1 MEVSSKM
8 SSFFKPKD
16 YKDYEDYSKVEKAQ
30 PLPDGSYEPVLNDH
44 DLRVAS
50 RRMHVM
56 DTAPYSYATQNAP
69 AAMYASYYALRKIY
83 RGDED
88 GFNKAIL
95 NQLDCVFNATPPV
108 CGLLL
113 GAGLAVEDKGHEN
126 GMSAENDLKVGLMGP
141 LSGVGDVLVWILPST
156 ILGAIAGYMAM
167 QGNPTGVILWLVIWL
182 AVCVWRAQNYVQG
195 YKVGASI
202 ITKMGNRLNA
212 LTDAASILGL
222 TVVGSLIYSS
232 VKIST
237 PLTFQF
243 GDVTLG
249 LQEGVLD
256 LIFPNLMAVLV
267 ALVVYKL
274 IKKGVKLNWIIIG
287 ILVVSCVCAAFGI
300 LA

>member
-1 MEVSSKM
+1 M

-16 YKDYEDYSKVEKAQ
+16 YKDYEDYSKCTPAE

-50 RRMHVM
+50 RRMHII

-83 RGDED
+83 AGDED
-88 GFNKAIL
+88 AFNAAIL

-113 GAGLAVEDKGHEN
+113 GAGLAIEDKGHEQ

-141 LSGVGDVLVWILPST
+141 LSGVGDVLIWILPPT

-167 QGNPTGVILWLVIWL
+167 QGNPTGVILWLVLWL
-182 AVCVWRAQNYVQG
+182 ALSVWRAQNYVQG
-195 YKVGASI
+195 YKVGASL

-212 LTDAASILGL
+212 LTDSASILGL
-222 TVVGSLIYSS
+222 TVAGSLIYSS
-232 VKIST
+232 VTIST
-237 PLTFQF
+237 PLTFTF

-256 LIFPNLMAVLV
+256 LIFPNLLAVLL
-267 ALVVYKL
+267 AVVIYNL
-274 IKKGVKLNWIIIG
+274 IKKGIKLNWVIVG
-287 ILVVSCVCAAFGI
+287 VLVVSCVCSALGV